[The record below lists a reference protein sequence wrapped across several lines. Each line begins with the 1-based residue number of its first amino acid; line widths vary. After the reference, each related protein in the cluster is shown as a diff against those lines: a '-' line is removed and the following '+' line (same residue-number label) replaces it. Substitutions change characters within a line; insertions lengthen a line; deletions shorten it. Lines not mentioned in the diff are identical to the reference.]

1 MVKKILSIGFGLSLV
16 ATTLLAAE
24 LEKKKLTIGFI
35 ALTDCAP
42 IVIAE
47 EKGFF

>member
-1 MVKKILSIGFGLSLV
+1 MLKKIVSIGLGLSLV
-16 ATTLLAAE
+16 ATSLLAE
-24 LEKKKLTIGFI
+24 IEKKKLTIGFI